1 VSQKSTLEMQ
11 TRFTKSKVDYLV
23 DEEKFIKDIP
33 PRRPD
38 GNYLVIASPVY
49 RKGKASLPIKSLV
62 VLARV
67 AMPIPGLPGA
77 LPSVT
82 LNWHGH
88 RIRGIDRET
97 RHDNPDGSYILGWHE
112 HLWSPQYGDSLV
124 RSAPEP
130 KHKDML
136 GILEEGLQRWN
147 IKVLK
152 QQLEL
157 G

>member
-1 VSQKSTLEMQ
+1 MQ